1 LFPYAEK
8 QEIQAIIKEEVK
20 VNEVKKGTGMVDIVI
35 EYKETGLLD
44 KRKLPLSWTVSSL
57 KNFFSKTIKIP
68 FNQLKLTAYV
78 DAIASGEEMG
88 EDHKT
93 LSFYN
98 LKSGSKIVVDRKAP

>member
-1 LFPYAEK
+1 
-8 QEIQAIIKEEVK
+8 
-20 VNEVKKGTGMVDIVI
+20 M
-35 EYKETGLLD
+35 D

-68 FNQLKLTAYV
+68 VGMLKLTAC
-78 DAIASGEEMG
+78 IESNETTGEDMG

-98 LKSGSKIVVDRKAP
+98 LKSGSRIIVERRAA

>member
-1 LFPYAEK
+1 M
-8 QEIQAIIKEEVK
+8 
-20 VNEVKKGTGMVDIVI
+20 KKGTGMVEILI

-44 KRKLPLSWTVSSL
+44 KKKLPLSWTISSL

-68 FNQLKLTAYV
+68 FGMLKLTSYTYPT
-78 DAIASGEEMG
+78 STGEDMG

-98 LKSGSKIVVDRKAP
+98 LKSGSKITV